1 MGSRGVRPRRGAL
14 RLGSRLV
21 RGLAA
26 ACLAAGALAVVVP
39 PPAVAFPCG
48 DGAASSAQGRHL
60 TSSAADEC
68 RSPEKARPKP
78 PARKSKKGSM
88 STLTVFV
95 LAIVGALLI
104 PIGRSGIPHT
114 GDPFGHDP
122 TRQPPAYERKPTIK

>member
-14 RLGSRLV
+14 RLGSRQV

-26 ACLAAGALAVVVP
+26 ACLATGLLVALVP
-39 PPAVAFPCG
+39 SPAVAFPCG
-48 DGAASSAQGRHL
+48 DRAAAQGRHL
-60 TSSAADEC
+60 TSASADEC
-68 RSPEKARPKP
+68 RSPGTTRPKP
-78 PARKSKKGSM
+78 PARESKKGSM

-104 PIGRSGIPHT
+104 PIGRSGLPRS

-122 TRQPPAYERKPTIK
+122 LLQERKPIIK